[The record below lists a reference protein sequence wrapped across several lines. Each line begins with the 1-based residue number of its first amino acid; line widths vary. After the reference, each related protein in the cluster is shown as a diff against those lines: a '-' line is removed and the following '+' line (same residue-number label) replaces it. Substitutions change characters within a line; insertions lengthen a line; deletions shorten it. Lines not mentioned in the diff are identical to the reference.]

1 MENIEQ
7 IEREEREL
15 VRASLEVIAKAVA
28 ALSPQ
33 EQALARVVIDKVAFS
48 EGLY

>member
-7 IEREEREL
+7 IEREEREQ
-15 VRASLEVIAKAVA
+15 VQASLEVIIKAVA

-33 EQALARVVIDKVAFS
+33 ERALARVVIDKVIFS
-48 EGLY
+48 EGLA